1 MFQDHLENYG
11 SNLDNNS
18 HTVIEAQEMKPDGF
32 AEESI
37 LFYFFAFI
45 AFWH

>member
-18 HTVIEAQEMKPDGF
+18 HTVIEAQETKPDGF
-32 AEESI
+32 TEEKH
-37 LFYFFAFI
+37 FNFFAYI
-45 AFWH
+45 AF